1 MIFEWDI
8 NKETENVAKHAV
20 DFETACR
27 VFQDERRIVMD
38 DVKHSDIEPRYSIIG
53 LVDEKILTVRFTMRG
68 TTVRI
73 IGAGYWRKEKKHYEQ
88 KYNSGR

>member
-8 NKETENVAKHAV
+8 NKEAENIAKHGV
-20 DFETACR
+20 GFETACR

-38 DVKHSDIEPRYSIIG
+38 DVKHSENEPRYFIIG
-53 LVDEKILTVRFTMRG
+53 LVDEKVLTVRFTMRD

-73 IGAGYWRKEKKHYEQ
+73 IGAGYWRRGEKHYEQ